1 MGIITFN
8 NIDSSFYDI
17 QVESPPEY
25 IMPERDYEVIHIPG
39 RSGDIVIDK
48 KSYKNVPRKY
58 KIAVGSYTEAYDTQV
73 QGISEWLHSA
83 SGYARLEDTYD
94 PDVYRMAMYSE
105 ENEISNI
112 LNQAGRTT
120 ITFNCKPQRFLK
132 AGEDVIKIT
141 APGTIQNKTYQTAL
155 PIIDVKGTGAG
166 VLTINGNPIT
176 IKSIA
181 GNITINSE
189 IKDIYSYTINSNDQV
204 TLSKGFPILTPGD
217 NTIEFSGGI
226 TSVEVIPKWWI
237 V

>member
-1 MGIITFN
+1 MGVITFN
-8 NIDSSFYDI
+8 NIESDTYGI
-17 QVESPPEY
+17 QVEIPPSY
-25 IMPERDYEVIHIPG
+25 TMPERDYEVIHIPG

-48 KSYKNVPRKY
+48 KSYKNVPRIY
-58 KIAVGSYTEAYDTQV
+58 RIAVGSHTESYDTQV
-73 QGISEWLHSA
+73 QRISEWLHSA

-112 LNQAGRTT
+112 YNQAGRTT

-132 AGEDVIKIT
+132 DGDYVIKIT
-141 APGTIQNKTYQTAL
+141 ASRTIQNKTYQTAL
-155 PIIDVKGTGAG
+155 PIIDVKGTGEG
-166 VLTINGNPIT
+166 ILTINGNPIE
-176 IKSIA
+176 ISSIA

-189 IKDIYSYTINSNDQV
+189 IQDVYSHTINSNDKV
-204 TLSKGFPILTPGD
+204 IFSKGFPILTPGG

-226 TSVEVIPKWWI
+226 TSVEVTPKWWI